1 MSVKP
6 IEHRF
11 VSRQVLRAMWKKAR
25 KDRQTSG
32 IRFKDFA
39 AAVRD
44 PNRWKGLA
52 GWRLAE

>member
-25 KDRQTSG
+25 RSMPGLTF
-32 IRFKDFA
+32 RDFA
-39 AAVRD
+39 QSVRD

-52 GWRLAE
+52 GWRLAS